1 MANIG
6 ALPICSLLMSAL
18 ALPNALAAE
27 HMLMPSPQTVHI
39 GHFAANLKPVLGIDS
54 RDVVTI
60 ETTFIVAAGGRRCV
74 RGGAAERRRNT
85 SVTSFAK

>member
-39 GHFAANLKPVLGIDS
+39 GHFAANLKPVLSIDS
-54 RDVVTI
+54 GDVVTI
-60 ETTFIVAAGGRRCV
+60 ETSSLLPPEVVDAS
-74 RGGAAERRRNT
+74 GGAAERRP
-85 SVTSFAK
+85 AIPA